1 MQKELNPNLFQSQ
14 LQHSKG
20 QIDFVEGK
28 TATVVAPSQPSSVA
42 MAMQTEYQK
51 QFLAMQ
57 EQIEKLSQVFIE
69 SQKNTQLK
77 IDRCQYQVG
86 RLENQQNQMS
96 AEMNAKIHHLTQ
108 RSMERQNIDLKVQE
122 MIDRHNSVVKT
133 FEVRLNQLQKLL
145 AEKEAQYRAVQASLS
160 EAKMEIMRLKRL

>member
-1 MQKELNPNLFQSQ
+1 MQKELNPNLFQFQ
-14 LQHSKG
+14 TQHSKG
-20 QIDFVEGK
+20 QIDFVEAK
-28 TATVVAPSQPSSVA
+28 AATVIAPSQPSAAAIAIQS
-42 MAMQTEYQK
+42 EYHK
-51 QFLAMQ
+51 QLLALQ
-57 EQIEKLSQVFIE
+57 EQVEKLSHTFVE

-86 RLENQQNQMS
+86 RLENQQNQSS
-96 AEMNAKIHHLTQ
+96 AEVNAKIHHLSQ
-108 RSMERQNIDLKVQE
+108 RNMERQNIDIKVQE

>member
-1 MQKELNPNLFQSQ
+1 MQKELNPNLFQANSQ
-14 LQHSKG
+14 NSKG
-20 QIDFVEGK
+20 QIDFIENK
-28 TATVVAPSQPSSVA
+28 NATVLAPSQPSAAAIAMQGEVQKQM
-42 MAMQTEYQK
+42 MAMQD
-51 QFLAMQ
+51 
-57 EQIEKLSQVFIE
+57 QIEKLSQMLIE

-86 RLENQQNQMS
+86 RLENQQNQS
-96 AEMNAKIHHLTQ
+96 TAEINAKIHHLTQ
-108 RSMERQNIDLKVQE
+108 RSMERQNIDIKVQE